1 MNRGDTDG
9 KKIKKPSEGDRK
21 GESGWR
27 NEIEN
32 SRRGGGWERDERERD
47 VGGGG
52 ISVLWLAAASRSQQ
66 SLEAGRGSGALTH
79 KRRRRRSNNAAGA
92 VTHSYGFFSSARNP
106 LLILLLENENRRFVL
121 LFLHARLNNA
131 ALSGRR
137 GQGFTASFLF
147 TKKGESHDC
156 SEAVWHIFE
165 RGYEESS
172 HLDCCLLRWAVK
184 NM

>member
-1 MNRGDTDG
+1 MTERESLDG
-9 KKIKKPSEGDRK
+9 EMKLKTPEEG
-21 GESGWR
+21 E
-27 NEIEN
+27 
-32 SRRGGGWERDERERD
+32 DEREMRRRD
-47 VGGGG
+47 VRGG